1 LNANVATSQSVLC
14 SFDFASLTIKKQYLS
29 GLSHWREFMCH
40 CCHRNTGEGA
50 YKMGIIHDQFV
61 SLFDAR
67 EVVMSPCSGHLP
79 SPRLW
84 ISGTVCV
91 VLEKAIIL
99 QLTSSKKR
107 KKEKKKTIIFFMESD
122 PEEGNIDIVF
132 YWP

>member
-1 LNANVATSQSVLC
+1 
-14 SFDFASLTIKKQYLS
+14 
-29 GLSHWREFMCH
+29 
-40 CCHRNTGEGA
+40 
-50 YKMGIIHDQFV
+50 MGIIHDQFV

-99 QLTSSKKR
+99 QLTSSKKKR
-107 KKEKKKTIIFFMESD
+107 KGKKKTIILFMESD